1 MSIMGC
7 PTAPFS
13 SFPTPFRLN
22 RFISIDGST
31 KLGGSRQGT
40 RIEYSMEEKGY
51 ESDKDQLKMLVAETK
66 WTVGVWELMD

>member
-1 MSIMGC
+1 MSIMGPQSELGVC
-7 PTAPFS
+7 NNYILE
-13 SFPTPFRLN
+13 LN
-22 RFISIDGST
+22 RFMPINES
-31 KLGGSRQGT
+31 KREGGNRPGT

>member
-1 MSIMGC
+1 MSIMGSQSELGDC
-7 PTAPFS
+7 NNYPLE
-13 SFPTPFRLN
+13 LN